1 MARNPG
7 PRPAHTDGPQQAAG
21 PEARV
26 VVVGAGHGGAALVAL
41 LRQGGHRG
49 EIVLI
54 GDEPEHP
61 YQRPPLSKKFTS
73 GELEQVIRPREFYA
87 EQQVVLQLGERVTG
101 LDAAAQKLTTTS
113 GGTFGYDFLVLAT
126 GARPRPLPA
135 PGANLDGVAA
145 LRTLADARVL
155 RDWLAER
162 RRLVIV
168 GAGYI
173 GLEVAAVATA
183 AGVPVTV
190 LEREERVL
198 NRVASSELSAIL
210 TAAHGARG
218 VDIRVDAQVCALAGN
233 GAVREVVL
241 GSGGTLPA
249 DGVLVGIGAI
259 PNTELAEA
267 AGLACAGG
275 IVVDET
281 ARTSDPAVLAIG
293 DATVRPVAGVGRMR
307 LESIPSA
314 TEQAKQA
321 AATILGTPPPA
332 PELPWFWSDQLDL
345 KLKIAGVVLPGREVV
360 LRGDPGI
367 GRFALFHLERG
378 QVRAVET
385 ANSPAEFMA
394 GKKLIAS
401 GVLVDPVRL
410 ADPAVPL
417 RDVSTGAC

>member
-1 MARNPG
+1 VSAP
-7 PRPAHTDGPQQAAG
+7 AG
-21 PEARV
+21 PDARV
-26 VVVGAGHGGAALVAL
+26 VVVGGGHGGATLVAL

-49 EIVLI
+49 EIVLV

-73 GELEQVIRPREFYA
+73 GELEQVIRPQEFYV
-87 EQQVVLQLGERVTG
+87 EQQVSLHLGERVTE
-101 LDAAAQKLTTTS
+101 LDAAARKLTTAS
-113 GGTFGYDFLVLAT
+113 GMTLGYDVLVLAT
-126 GARPRPLPA
+126 GARPRPLPV
-135 PGANLDGVAA
+135 PGADLAGVAA

-155 RDWLAER
+155 RDWLVET

-210 TAAHGARG
+210 TAAHGAHG
-218 VDIRVDAQVCALAGN
+218 VDIRIGAQVSALVGD

-241 GSGGTLPA
+241 GSGGTVPA

-259 PNTELAEA
+259 PNTKLAEE
-267 AGLACAGG
+267 AGLVCAGG
-275 IVVDET
+275 IVVDEG
-281 ARTSDPAVLAIG
+281 ARTSDLAVLAIG
-293 DATVRPVAGVGRMR
+293 DATVRPVDGAGRMR

-360 LRGDPGI
+360 RRGDADT
-367 GRFALFHLERG
+367 GRFALFHLESGR
-378 QVRAVET
+378 VRAVET

-394 GKKLIAS
+394 GKKFISS
-401 GVLVDPVRL
+401 GIVVDPARL

-417 RDVSTGAC
+417 RNVATGAG